1 MKNLFY
7 RASHGSRVLAILVFA
22 SVFIL
27 GEYFAVAP
35 KPALAAGARVS
46 ICHRTKST
54 TNPYRLI
61 TVSNSAVAGGGHARH
76 TGAVWTASNTNG
88 QTWGDIIPGDDTD
101 GDQFW
106 SDGSGVAS
114 SAYNWDATGK
124 SFMVPLGANLS
135 KCTRMTAKQF
145 YDIGIAAGQM
155 FAAGLGVPCYSV
167 VSLDALA
174 FASFETD
181 PQTASVSQQQPLLV
195 TSDARR
201 GEVYWALYQTRDQHR
216 VPIRTGE
223 PAVLKPEL
231 LEQLLNA
238 RQLNPVRNTAKISA
252 GWVALL
258 AQAQLEA
265 GVLSKDIS
273 PLYLRPADATMPKG
287 AVGKRVSG

>member
-1 MKNLFY
+1 MSICL
-7 RASHGSRVLAILVFA
+7 AVDTSAGTSVAIL
-22 SVFIL
+22 SNGQL
-27 GEYFAVAP
+27 VAEVNIEDNM
-35 KPALAAGARVS
+35 KHAERIGAAIRSALMMAELQPSQVARVVVG
-46 ICHRTKST
+46 RG
-54 TNPYRLI
+54 P
-61 TVSNSAVAGGGHARH
+61 APF
-76 TGAVWTASNTNG
+76 TGLRV
-88 QTWGDIIPGDDTD
+88 
-101 GDQFW
+101 
-106 SDGSGVAS
+106 
-114 SAYNWDATGK
+114 
-124 SFMVPLGANLS
+124 
-135 KCTRMTAKQF
+135 
-145 YDIGIAAGQM
+145 GIAAGQM

-174 FASFETD
+174 FASFEAD
-181 PQTASVSQQQPLLV
+181 PQTASISQQQPLLV

-231 LEQLLNA
+231 LEELLAA

-273 PLYLRPADATMPKG
+273 PLYLRPADATVPKG

>member
-27 GEYFAVAP
+27 GEYLAVAP

-54 TNPYRLI
+54 TNPYRFI

-145 YDIGIAAGQM
+145 YDIGISADRYVVGGTQDNGSWVM
-155 FAAGLGVPCYSV
+155 IRPSGTEPEISPRRFSSSV
-167 VSLDALA
+167 AVI
-174 FASFETD
+174 
-181 PQTASVSQQQPLLV
+181 SVSTKPGAITFAVMPRLPSSRANDRAIP
-195 TSDARR
+195 TK
-201 GEVYWALYQTRDQHR
+201 
-216 VPIRTGE
+216 
-223 PAVLKPEL
+223 PAFDE
-231 LEQLLNA
+231 E
-238 RQLNPVRNTAKISA
+238 
-252 GWVALL
+252 
-258 AQAQLEA
+258 
-265 GVLSKDIS
+265 
-273 PLYLRPADATMPKG
+273 
-287 AVGKRVSG
+287 

>member
-7 RASHGSRVLAILVFA
+7 RASHGSRVLAILVFT

-145 YDIGIAAGQM
+145 YDIGIAAGQSSASILEDLEDQ
-155 FAAGLGVPCYSV
+155 AANEDYALRQTLGR
-167 VSLDALA
+167 LG
-174 FASFETD
+174 FTD
-181 PQTASVSQQQPLLV
+181 PAFTLS
-195 TSDARR
+195 
-201 GEVYWALYQTRDQHR
+201 
-216 VPIRTGE
+216 
-223 PAVLKPEL
+223 
-231 LEQLLNA
+231 
-238 RQLNPVRNTAKISA
+238 
-252 GWVALL
+252 
-258 AQAQLEA
+258 QLETVKA
-265 GVLSKDIS
+265 TTQAATSITRTSATLNGTLEVGILTGTFFEWGTSSTLSTSTTTAATPSSLSAATPITS
-273 PLYLRPADATMPKG
+273 PKHHWD
-287 AVGKRVSG
+287 VSVYDLPHRQIPNEQSSEDR